1 MIKKF
6 VKILLLIKKNAKVIY
21 EWPPSFVLDPQQL
34 PKLSTDVTKRI
45 GEIQTPDIQTN
56 FSTIQQLPTMELNL
70 QSNINLTETSI
81 GIPLQ
86 QNFQLVTQETKDF
99 SEIVQNSSY
108 HSEELE
114 KGLAFGEASVIRED
128 FKFVV
133 KSEEN
138 SADIHSDETSG
149 IPQIRKIV
157 SDFKD
162 GSLIWKAVKDKVLSN
177 CQLWDILVD
186 KANHDYISET
196 MRLKLSQDKHRKF
209 KHVVKEM
216 EDLLGEFKCF
226 MDGCVEEN
234 KKNIPTQFS
243 LGPELCRAYEIV
255 PSKYCTLKDES
266 AIDSFYRPFFEN
278 LNLDFSYGPD
288 CVIEE
293 EEKFGEASD
302 ANDNNYSEQGTLL
315 KGIDNK
321 TVKI

>member
-1 MIKKF
+1 M
-6 VKILLLIKKNAKVIY
+6 Y

-45 GEIQTPDIQTN
+45 GVIQTPEIQTN

-86 QNFQLVTQETKDF
+86 QNFQLVTQQTKDF

-149 IPQIRKIV
+149 IHQIKKIIN
-157 SDFKD
+157 DFKD
-162 GSLIWKAVKDKVLSN
+162 GGLIWKAVKDKVLSN
-177 CQLWDILVD
+177 CRLWDILVD

-234 KKNIPTQFS
+234 KENIPTQFS

-255 PSKYCTLKDES
+255 PSKYWTLKDES

-293 EEKFGEASD
+293 EEKYGEASD

-315 KGIDNK
+315 RGIDNK
-321 TVKI
+321 TVRR